1 MGRVVMNGQPN
12 FGILL
17 ERFFTQ
23 RLMQQRQASAH
34 TIASY
39 RDTFKLLLQFVQKCL
54 RKAPSALAL
63 EDIDAPLVM
72 AFLDEM
78 EQARGITART
88 RNLRLTAVHSFFR
101 FAAFEAPTH
110 SAQIQRV
117 LAIPAKRFT
126 RALVP
131 FLNRQ
136 EVDALLAAPDQRS
149 WSGRRDHA
157 LLLLAVQTGLRL
169 SELTSLQHEDL
180 HVGVGAH
187 VRVIGKGRKERCT
200 PLSKNTRA
208 VLAAWAREPP
218 LIEDQPLFPNARG
231 GNLSSH
237 GVHYLLSKHVRT
249 AAVRCSSLN
258 SKRVSPHVLR
268 HTTAMDL
275 LQEGVEQSTIAMW
288 LGHESIETTQ
298 IYLDADLAMKQA
310 VLDKTKPPEG
320 KPGRYRPDDPLLA
333 FLKGL

>member
-1 MGRVVMNGQPN
+1 MMGQPN
-12 FGILL
+12 FGVLL

-23 RLMQQRQASAH
+23 RLMQQRRASAH

-39 RDTFKLLLQFVQKCL
+39 RDTFKMLLQFIQSRL
-54 RKAPSALAL
+54 RKAPSALSM

-78 EQARGITART
+78 EQTRKITART

-101 FAAFEAPTH
+101 FAAFEMPTH

-136 EVDALLAAPDQRS
+136 EVDALLATPDQTL

-157 LLLLAVQTGLRL
+157 LMLLAVQTGLRL
-169 SELTSLQHEDL
+169 SELTSLQREDL
-180 HVGVGAH
+180 HIGVGAH

-200 PLSKNTRA
+200 PLSKYTRA
-208 VLAAWAREPP
+208 VLEAWVGEPM
-218 LIEDQPLFPNARG
+218 LAENQPLFPNARG
-231 GNLSSH
+231 GKLSSH
-237 GVHYLLSKHVRT
+237 GVHYLLNKHV
-249 AAVRCSSLN
+249 AAATMLCPSLG

-275 LQEGVEQSTIAMW
+275 LQQGVEQSTIALW

-298 IYLDADLAMKQA
+298 IYLDANLVLKQA
-310 VLDKTKPPEG
+310 VLDKTAPPEG
-320 KPGRYRPDDPLLA
+320 KPGRYRPDDKLLA
-333 FLKGL
+333 FLKAL

>member
-1 MGRVVMNGQPN
+1 MSDQPN
-12 FGILL
+12 FGVLL

-39 RDTFKLLLQFVQKCL
+39 RDTFKMLLQFLHQRL
-54 RKAPSALAL
+54 RKAPSALTL
-63 EDIDAPLVM
+63 DDIDAPLVM

-78 EQARGITART
+78 ERARGITART

-126 RALVP
+126 RGLVP

-136 EVDALLAAPDQRS
+136 EVDALLAAPDQRN

-169 SELTSLQHEDL
+169 SELTSLKHDDL

-218 LIEDQPLFPNARG
+218 LTEGQPLFPNARG
-231 GNLSSH
+231 GILSSH
-237 GVHYLLSKHVRT
+237 GVHYLLNKHVRT
-249 AAVRCSSLN
+249 AAEKCPSLK

-275 LQEGVEQSTIAMW
+275 LQEGVEQSTIALW